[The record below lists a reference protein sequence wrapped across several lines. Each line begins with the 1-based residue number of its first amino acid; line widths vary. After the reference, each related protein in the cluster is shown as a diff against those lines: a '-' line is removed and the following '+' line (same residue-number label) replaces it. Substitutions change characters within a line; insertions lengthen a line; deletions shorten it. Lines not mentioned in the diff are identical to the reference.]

1 MRHASARSL
10 LISTETAMLDED
22 KAVLDKWRALRQ
34 NAFLTLSTARE
45 LERADNQFVHLDK
58 EST

>member
-1 MRHASARSL
+1 
-10 LISTETAMLDED
+10 MLDED